1 MLNHNP
7 ARSMNYSIR
16 HTTRF
21 EYSAPVYESF
31 MEVRKCPRTEGN
43 QRVQGF
49 SLAVSPN
56 AHVFHY
62 VDFLGNVVNTFD
74 IPRAHNR
81 LIVTAEAYVEIIPV
95 LLPPLTLPAEAWA
108 QLDREVEAGDFW
120 DMLMPSQYI
129 DSTPNVTGL
138 AEEMRA
144 SRRDDPLTVL
154 RELNQAIY
162 DKFDY
167 VPNYTNV
174 DSHIDEAIT
183 SRKGVCQDFAHI
195 MISMVRPLGIPCR
208 YISGYLYTGKEDA
221 DRSAQDATHAW
232 VEAWLPGCGWIGFD
246 PTNNLIASDRHIRV
260 AIGRDYADVP
270 PTHGVFRGEVES
282 SLSVGVQV
290 KIADNLPFDDAVMAI
305 NEQPIF
311 TGEIAPDDNQQQQQ

>member
-1 MLNHNP
+1 
-7 ARSMNYSIR
+7 MNYSIR

-43 QRVQGF
+43 QRVQRF
-49 SLAVSPN
+49 SLVILPN

-62 VDFLGNVVNTFD
+62 VDYLGNVVNTFD
-74 IPRAHNR
+74 VPRAHTR
-81 LIVTAEAYVEIIPV
+81 LSITAEAYVEVNPT
-95 LLPPLTLPAEAWA
+95 PPLPTALDVDAWA
-108 QLDREVEAGDFW
+108 QLDHDVQEGDFW

-129 DSTPNVTGL
+129 QGTANVIQL
-138 AEEMRA
+138 AEELHVARHN
-144 SRRDDPLTVL
+144 DPLTVL

-162 DKFDY
+162 ETFDY
-167 VPNYTNV
+167 MPNYTNV
-174 DSHIDEAIT
+174 DSPIDEALV

-195 MISMVRPLGIPCR
+195 MISLVRPLGIPCR
-208 YISGYLYTGKEDA
+208 YVSGYLYTGKENA

-232 VEAWLPGCGWIGFD
+232 VEAWLPGCGWVGFD
-246 PTNNLIASDRHIRV
+246 PTNNLIVEDRHIRV

-270 PTHGVFRGEVES
+270 PTHGVFHGEVES
-282 SLSVGVQV
+282 TLSVGVQV
-290 KIADNLPFDDAVMAI
+290 KIADNLPFEEAVMAI

-311 TGEIAPDDNQQQQQ
+311 TGGIASDDVQHQQQQQQ